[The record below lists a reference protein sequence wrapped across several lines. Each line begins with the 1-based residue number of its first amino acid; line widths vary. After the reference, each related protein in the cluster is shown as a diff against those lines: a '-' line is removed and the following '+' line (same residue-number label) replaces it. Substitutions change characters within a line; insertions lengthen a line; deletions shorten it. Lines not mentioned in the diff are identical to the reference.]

1 MRLLEIIQVSL
12 CTINRIT
19 RAQKKGGL
27 GFRKRRKTLV
37 VPYKNPESDF
47 QQTLVVWKSMC
58 LSPGAVSRDIRLFP
72 EYQWMPRFI
81 DRVRK
86 IRSARVTNPSC
97 VAVCV

>member
-19 RAQKKGGL
+19 RAQTKGGL

-58 LSPGAVSRDIRLFP
+58 LSPGAVSRDIRPFP
-72 EYQWMPRFI
+72 EYPWMPRFI
-81 DRVRK
+81 ARVRK